1 MNGDSFQGL
10 EVLNW
15 LRTTFHKHDWKS
27 GEIILEVEAVAVNN
41 PYKAESEITNFLM
54 RKGIRHNAFRDTFV
68 LQDRAAILQSIQ
80 YGLSTKVNYT
90 SVAIEFTK
98 PLSEKLACRFI
109 GLFAKD
115 CKYYTLPEA
124 NETFYRSKCP
134 DGEFVE
140 RGGGIV
146 VDHGQI
152 GILWITDFY

>member
-15 LRTTFHKHDWKS
+15 LCATFHKHNWTS
-27 GEIILEVEAVAVNN
+27 GEIILEVEAAVVSN
-41 PYKAESEITNFLM
+41 PCKAEVEIKKFLVQ
-54 RKGIRHNAFRDTFV
+54 KNIQYNAFRDAFI
-68 LQDRAAILQSIQ
+68 LQDRGAAIQSIQ

-90 SVAIEFTK
+90 CVAIEFTK
-98 PLSEKLACRFI
+98 PLSEKLAHRFI
-109 GLFAKD
+109 SLFAKD

-124 NETFYRSKCP
+124 SDTFYRSKCP

-140 RGGGIV
+140 RGGCIV
-146 VDHGQI
+146 VDHQQI